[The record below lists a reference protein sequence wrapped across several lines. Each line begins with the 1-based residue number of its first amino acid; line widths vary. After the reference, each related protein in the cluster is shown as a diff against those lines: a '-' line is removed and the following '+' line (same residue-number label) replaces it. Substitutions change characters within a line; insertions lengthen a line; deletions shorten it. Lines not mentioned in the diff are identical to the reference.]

1 MCIQE
6 CHWAKSGER
15 EIKMLQSFYTVLKSS
30 FSSFSICLVDEN
42 LWLFFWGLRN
52 LILKVLR
59 FLVSWRN
66 RLLELYF
73 SLFWGWKMWCHW
85 GSVFFFVCAF
95 WYLLL
100 LGSFCTACHFSLYFL
115 LCNFCLNFTV
125 LSSFYLYFGTFGLS
139 LSSFTL
145 QWRFHFLVLAYL
157 FAFVAFLWYP
167 GLIIFPYPP
176 VFPLGTC
183 SQPLFL
189 LQTPDNH

>member
-1 MCIQE
+1 MKTC
-6 CHWAKSGER
+6 
-15 EIKMLQSFYTVLKSS
+15 
-30 FSSFSICLVDEN
+30 D
-42 LWLFFWGLRN
+42 
-52 LILKVLR
+52 
-59 FLVSWRN
+59 
-66 RLLELYF
+66 YF
-73 SLFWGWKMWCHW
+73 SEVWEIWFWKFLGFWCYGGTGFW
-85 GSVFFFVCAF
+85 NYIFPFFGDEKCDVIEEVFFFFVCAF

-145 QWRFHFLVLAYL
+145 QGRFHFLVLAYL